1 MKKFLF
7 ILIFLN
13 INLQAEESFL
23 NFNSYIEES
32 WQKGIG
38 IEKDCLDRNKSI
50 KCEGMP
56 KQSVKRKLIFE
67 EKCSKKY
74 DVFCYLYEKILN
86 DSPPEWDEWLTEDEN
101 LAARKTYY
109 SKKKIQSVELKL
121 PIKLSLCDDTRDF
134 KADGDIRYWS
144 NKVVF
149 ENGAKARGLRGT
161 FCYSIEREK
170 IFGYFKPEDTF
181 IAGMTFDVPN
191 PHGKYCKPP
200 NIIFNIAKSYN
211 ECYEFENNEKMAE
224 ANRIFDNGINS
235 DLSRDK
241 RVKHLVSDISFG
253 SYNADL
259 NGYDFQRFLMISQKI
274 SHQYVKTNVINE
286 PLGSF
291 HAITN
296 YLHVFH
302 KNGLDFPGQIP
313 KGDLD
318 FLEFSAERSFVK
330 ENFDNIKLYVV
341 ITIPL
346 AQKQLI
352 IGDKRSPGLIKPG
365 APFRERDYFGYF
377 KGYELILDNSILA
390 CTYNCDISK

>member
-121 PIKLSLCDDTRDF
+121 PIKLSLCDDTRYF
-134 KADGDIRYWS
+134 KVDGDIRYWS

-149 ENGAKARGLRGT
+149 ENGAKPRGLRGT

-170 IFGYFKPEDTF
+170 IFGYFKPGGTY
-181 IAGMTFDVPN
+181 IADMTFDVPN

-200 NIIFNIAKSYN
+200 NIILRIDYSYN
-211 ECYEFENNEKMAE
+211 ECYEFEDNEKMAE

-253 SYNADL
+253 SYDANL
-259 NGYDFQRFLMISQKI
+259 NGYDFQRFLKISQKI
-274 SHQYVKTNVINE
+274 SHQYVKTNDVNK
-286 PLGSF
+286 PLVSF

-352 IGDKRSPGLIKPG
+352 IEEKGNNGLRRSV
-365 APFRERDYFGYF
+365 FRERDYFGYF

>member
-1 MKKFLF
+1 M
-7 ILIFLN
+7 N

-121 PIKLSLCDDTRDF
+121 PIKLSLCDDTRYF
-134 KADGDIRYWS
+134 KVDGDIRYWS

-149 ENGAKARGLRGT
+149 ENGAKPSRLRGT

-170 IFGYFKPEDTF
+170 IFGYFKPGGTY
-181 IAGMTFDVPN
+181 IADMTFDVPN

-200 NIIFNIAKSYN
+200 NIILRIDYSYN
-211 ECYEFENNEKMAE
+211 ECYEFEDNEKMAE

-253 SYNADL
+253 SYDASL
-259 NGYDFQRFLMISQKI
+259 NGYDFQRFLKISQKI
-274 SHQYVKTNVINE
+274 SHQYVKTNDVNK
-286 PLGSF
+286 PLVSF

-352 IGDKRSPGLIKPG
+352 IEEKGNNGLRRSV
-365 APFRERDYFGYF
+365 FRERDYFGYF
-377 KGYELILDNSILA
+377 KGYELILDNKILA
-390 CTYNCDISK
+390 CTYNCNISK